1 MRDLLEKRINFK
13 KKTCWVY
20 FSFFNNNLFIQFFSH
35 KAKGFKSR
43 VPEILQK
50 EIRKTNTMFNTSG
63 KNGTVVLIG
72 DSYAGTLEYNLNENL
87 KQRGYKLERFF
98 TDFYINGFNLV
109 NRKTNENN
117 KEFPIIN
124 RNIKTYLA
132 QNKELILVF
141 HHRSTVKLL
150 ETYFDNKEG
159 GIENRYQ
166 KNRDWEEYIEP
177 INKKTTSK
185 SQRKNL

>member
-1 MRDLLEKRINFK
+1 
-13 KKTCWVY
+13 
-20 FSFFNNNLFIQFFSH
+20 
-35 KAKGFKSR
+35 
-43 VPEILQK
+43 
-50 EIRKTNTMFNTSG
+50 MFNTSG

-72 DSYAGTLEYNLNENL
+72 DSHAGTLEYNLNENL

-166 KNRDWEEYIEP
+166 KIE
-177 INKKTTSK
+177 IGRNILN
-185 SQRKNL
+185 Q